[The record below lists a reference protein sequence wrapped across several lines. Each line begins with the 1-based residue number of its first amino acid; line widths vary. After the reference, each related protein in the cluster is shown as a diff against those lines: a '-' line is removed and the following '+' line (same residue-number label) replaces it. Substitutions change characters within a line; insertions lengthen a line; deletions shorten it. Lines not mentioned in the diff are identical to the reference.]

1 MLPNL
6 LEAHTSHK
14 FVVTIDGIDP
24 ITFTECRLPNIT
36 VKMEPVSEGGQNL
49 YAHQLP
55 GRVETGTLSLKEAL
69 TTDMQLLKWY
79 AQVMAG
85 QVAAAYRNV
94 TVSLIDVAN
103 TPIMEFAFL
112 RALPSKWSGISFK
125 MATAEIAIQEL
136 ELVYHGFT
144 ARSTASGWLQ
154 TT

>member
-1 MLPNL
+1 MLPDL
-6 LEAHTSHK
+6 LEVHASHK

-24 ITFTECRLPNIT
+24 LTFTECRLPNLA
-36 VKMEPVSEGGQNL
+36 VKMDPVNEGGQNL
-49 YAHQLP
+49 YVHQLP
-55 GRVETGTLSLKEAL
+55 GRVEAGTLSLKEAL

-85 QVAAAYRNV
+85 QVVAAYRNV
-94 TVSLIDVAN
+94 TVALVAVDN

-125 MATAEIAIQEL
+125 AATAELVIQEL

-144 ARSTASGWLQ
+144 ARSTAQGWLQ